1 MKTIKKIFMLPAVD
15 TSMKH
20 RCVTPL
26 YRSFSWQHKSA
37 SLRETKQSEDYTNKL
52 TEKASNII
60 LSSQNINLST
70 HNSSDCFTSFAMT
83 PTSHNTKSF
92 ISNKIMSTSF
102 SIYTVAILFSLITFT
117 SCIKDVS
124 PSDAISTETLTSTT
138 EGLTNA
144 VNGAYAL
151 FKDHV
156 MFNGTA
162 DDNNMYLR
170 QYFQLADFASD
181 DIVCAQV
188 TEDPLFYSF
197 SLDHSPTQT
206 NTRYFWYI
214 SYKIISD
221 CNTVIEAVEKEPTDD
236 PTRKQLLGECYFLRA
251 FTHFSLVKLFAR
263 PYTQDK
269 TAPGIILRTSTSDPS
284 QKARSTVEEVYA
296 QIIADAQKAE
306 ELMDQP
312 RGVEFASKEAAEA
325 LLSRA
330 YLYMDDE
337 KNAADYASK
346 VISSGKFSLA
356 TKDQFP
362 EMFANATGSSETI
375 FCIAFTQN
383 EDYGKFGSIA
393 SMVYSDGN
401 SGWGEEYATTSI
413 RDLMSVHPED
423 VRWSYIVPLPD
434 GNGGI
439 AKKNGIEIYYI
450 SKFSFQGG
458 SPTLSSP
465 IMFRLA
471 EMYLNRA
478 EANAKLGNTKAALDD
493 VDEIRRNRGLQNS
506 LYNGKVPSGST
517 ALEVVLNERRI
528 ELAFEGHRTFDVYR
542 NKMAMNRTYWGYHL
556 PGLKETDID
565 LSKEPRGY
573 DNMIIQP
580 TDNRI
585 IYYIP
590 IDEIQSN
597 PLCVQNP

>member
-1 MKTIKKIFMLPAVD
+1 MLPAVD
-15 TSMKH
+15 TSLKH
-20 RCVTPL
+20 GCVL
-26 YRSFSWQHKSA
+26 YNIFSWQHNSTSSKYGQTLQKRQTDT
-37 SLRETKQSEDYTNKL
+37 SLVSPQRKNY
-52 TEKASNII
+52 
-60 LSSQNINLST
+60 
-70 HNSSDCFTSFAMT
+70 
-83 PTSHNTKSF
+83 SF
-92 ISNKIMSTSF
+92 ISNTIMSTSF
-102 SIYTVAILFSLITFT
+102 RVYTVAIIFCLLTFS
-117 SCIKDVS
+117 SCIKDVT

-170 QYFQLADFASD
+170 QYFQLSDFASD
-181 DIVCAQV
+181 DIVCSQV

-236 PTRKQLLGECYFLRA
+236 PVRKQLLGECYFLRA
-251 FTHFSLVKLFAR
+251 FAHFSLVKLFAR

-269 TAPGIILRTSTSDPS
+269 SAPGIILRTSTGDPS

-296 QIIADAQKAE
+296 QVIADAQKAE
-306 ELMDQP
+306 ELMNQP
-312 RGVEFASKEAAEA
+312 RGVEYASKEAAEA
-325 LLSRA
+325 LLSRV
-330 YLYMDDE
+330 YLYMDDND
-337 KNAADYASK
+337 KAVDYSTK
-346 VISSGKFSLA
+346 VINSGKFSLA
-356 TKDQFP
+356 TKAQFP
-362 EMFANATGSSETI
+362 DMFADAMGSSETI

-393 SMVYSDGN
+393 SMIYSDGN
-401 SGWGEEYATTSI
+401 SGWGEEFATTSL
-413 RDLMSVHPED
+413 RDLMSKHSKD
-423 VRWSYIVPLPD
+423 VRWEYIIPLED
-434 GNGGI
+434 GSGGI
-439 AKKNGIEIYYI
+439 AKKNGIETYYI

-478 EANAKLGNTKAALDD
+478 EANAKLGNTKQALDD
-493 VDEIRRNRGLQNS
+493 VDEIRKNRGLEND
-506 LYNGKVPSGST
+506 LYDGKVPAGST
-517 ALEVVLNERRI
+517 ALKVVLEERRI

-542 NKMAMNRTYWGYHL
+542 NNLVMNRTYWGYHL

-565 LSKEPRGY
+565 LSEEPAGY
-573 DNMIIQP
+573 DNMIVQP
-580 TDNRI
+580 TDNRV

-597 PLCVQNP
+597 TLCVQNP